1 MHKSDV
7 IRSYYE
13 PNISKDY
20 PDFKVL
26 GWESEE
32 SQRLR
37 FDVLISNVDLN
48 GKKML
53 DVGCGLGNLFEYISG
68 KGIKTDYTGVD
79 ILDKMIERA
88 NKKQLNAKFYR
99 MDIFDSNPFK
109 EGQFDVVYA
118 SGTFNLNLQN
128 NMEFLKKA
136 LKEFFR
142 LSGGVV
148 AFNLLHYM
156 SPDKEEPYFY
166 YKPDEVVGMIESLPY
181 TVDKINIVEHYLK
194 NDFTVICQIGS

>member
-13 PNISKDY
+13 PNINEDY

-37 FDVLISNVDLN
+37 FDVLVSNVDLN
-48 GKKML
+48 GKKIL
-53 DVGCGLGNLFEYISG
+53 DVGCGLGNLFEFISS
-68 KGIKTDYTGVD
+68 KGIEADYTGVD
-79 ILDKMIERA
+79 ILEKMIERA
-88 NKKQLNAKFYR
+88 NKKQLKAKFYK
-99 MDIFDSNPFK
+99 MDIFEANPFK

-136 LKEFFR
+136 LIEIFR

-148 AFNLLHYM
+148 AFNLLLTCRRTRRNLI
-156 SPDKEEPYFY
+156 STT
-166 YKPDEVVGMIESLPY
+166 SLMKWW
-181 TVDKINIVEHYLK
+181 T
-194 NDFTVICQIGS
+194 